1 MEKTSPQITAMIEV
15 VEEAHADQTRN
26 NGNVPYV
33 QHCFNVAEILVH
45 VLNEHD
51 ETPSEEE
58 LEVLQLIGLGHD
70 LFEDTSVGPDQIRQ
84 RFGVVVSQGIEAL
97 SNYDGDDNTKKYL
110 EEIRGGS
117 DDTRLIKAADLA
129 DNTLSVYYGFHDLG
143 ADWVINFYLPI
154 ARATDEAL
162 RGSPNSTY
170 SKSYQALLDAHQI
183 WLQMLEN
190 RVSHP
195 KK

>member
-1 MEKTSPQITAMIEV
+1 MEKNSPQILAMIDV

-26 NGNVPYV
+26 NGRVPYA
-33 QHCFNVAEILVH
+33 QHCLNVAEILVN

-51 ETPSEEE
+51 ELPSEKE
-58 LEVLQLIGLGHD
+58 LEVLQLISLGHD
-70 LFEDTSVGPDQIRQ
+70 LFEDTSVGPEQIGQ
-84 RFGVVVSQGIEAL
+84 RFGEAVSRGIEAL
-97 SNYDGDDNTKKYL
+97 SNYDGDDDTKKYL
-110 EEIRGGS
+110 EEIRDAS
-117 DDTRLIKAADLA
+117 DDIRLIKAADLV

-143 ADWVINFYLPI
+143 ADWIVGFYLPI

-162 RGSPNSTY
+162 RSRPNSAY
-170 SKSYQALLDAHQI
+170 SKSYRALLDTHQI

-190 RVSHP
+190 RVSDL